1 MVSDGFILAFGFS
14 SPALLLGL
22 ALAGIP
28 LLIHLL
34 HRRRYVEH
42 RWAAMQFLVAAMK
55 RESRRVRL
63 QNLLLLLLRTLVLA
77 GLVFAFARPFLDADD
92 GLLQSQQPV
101 HRILVIDT
109 SFSMQFEDAASPSI
123 VAGADGVLDERS
135 AGTRF
140 ARARQLLREQLEAG
154 RRGDAWNLVRI
165 GGPEPLAV
173 VGQASFRTDA
183 VSEEVE
189 RLKVSDARGDLL
201 QTLTSV
207 LELTQQAPE
216 LSRKEVTI
224 VSDLQAALWAPQN
237 EERQQKLAELT
248 RQIAANARFSVIGVG
263 SAASSNAAVISLG
276 SGRSPVISGQPA
288 EVASVLR
295 NFGAS
300 PLRDQI
306 VELLVDGRIVDT
318 RRVDL
323 SPGIDVPVEF
333 SPTLREAGQH
343 LIEVRLEGD
352 ALPVDNRRWLA
363 VDVRDELRVL
373 LVDGRPS
380 GRARDRAGFYLERAL
395 APESAGVSADQVGTG
410 SSIRPQ
416 VVTEG
421 ELPSV
426 ALRDYDAVILCDV
439 GLLTEREAAL
449 LESFVRGGGG
459 LVIFPGDRTQP
470 DSFNARL
477 FRDGDGILPARIG
490 ERVSASGENEVL
502 TFDARGFAHPI
513 VAAFR
518 GNPDAGL
525 ESTIT
530 VSYLQLEPDES
541 ASVALWFSDG
551 LPALVERQV
560 GAGRVVLSATG
571 ADDRWGTWAIWA
583 PSFVPMMHETV
594 RFAASGR
601 WQPHESLV
609 GDPVTVR
616 LDARTTAGSVA
627 VRLPND
633 STLEVAVSLD
643 AQAGSAAALFD
654 STDRAGVYRV
664 ESDGSMT
671 DERMRQA
678 FAVNVDPAES
688 DLTLI
693 DQQQL
698 TTELYPDLQLRTADA
713 AATEAARSTAASSE
727 TVATLSRLLAWLVLL
742 GLLVE
747 PVLAWRF
754 STGVMAAVGLL
765 VLVAGWQF
773 GLAYAA
779 SFAAVCGAA
788 CWLIR
793 QRRPVTTNQHGM
805 PRR

>member
-1 MVSDGFILAFGFS
+1 MISIGFILAFGFS

-22 ALAGIP
+22 VLAGIP

-63 QNLLLLLLRTLVLA
+63 QNLILLLLRTLVLA

-92 GLLQSQQPV
+92 GLLNSQQPV
-101 HRILVIDT
+101 HRILVIDA
-109 SFSMQFEDAASPSI
+109 SCSMQFEDVAAASS
-123 VAGADGVLDERS
+123 VEADEQRA

-140 ARARQLLREQLEAG
+140 ARAKQILREQLEAG

-165 GGPEPLAV
+165 DGLEPLAI
-173 VGQASFRTDA
+173 VGQASFRADA
-183 VSEEVE
+183 VSEEVDQ
-189 RLKVSDARGDLL
+189 LKVSDGRGDLL

-207 LELTQQAPE
+207 LELTKQAPE

-224 VSDLQAALWAPQN
+224 VSDLQTALWAPANDATQK
-237 EERQQKLAELT
+237 KLAELT
-248 RQIAANARFSVIGVG
+248 KQIAANARLSVISVG
-263 SAASSNAAVISLG
+263 RASSSNSAVVSLNSG
-276 SGRSPVISGQPA
+276 SSPAISGQPV
-288 EVASVLR
+288 EVTSVLR
-295 NFGAS
+295 NFGTS
-300 PLRDQI
+300 PLREQI

-333 SPTLREAGQH
+333 SPVLREAGQH
-343 LIEVRLEGD
+343 LVEVRLESD
-352 ALPVDNRRWLA
+352 ALSVDNRRWLT

-373 LVDGRPS
+373 LVDGRSS
-380 GRARDRAGFYLERAL
+380 GRARERASFYLERAL
-395 APESAGVSADQVGTG
+395 APSIASVSTDGSVAG
-410 SSIRPQ
+410 SSIRPH

-421 ELPSV
+421 DLPSV
-426 ALRDYDAVILCDV
+426 ALGDYDAVVLCDV

-449 LESFVRGGGG
+449 LDAYVRSGGG
-459 LVIFPGDRTQP
+459 LVVFPGDRTQP
-470 DSFNARL
+470 DSFNTRL
-477 FRDGDGILPARIG
+477 FRDGAGILPAQIG
-490 ERVSASGENEVL
+490 EQVSASGGENVL
-502 TFDARGFAHPI
+502 TFDARGFAHPV

-530 VSYLQLEPDES
+530 VSYLKLEPSES
-541 ASVALWFSDG
+541 ASTALWFSDG
-551 LPALVERQV
+551 SPALVERQA
-560 GAGRVVLSATG
+560 GEGRVVLAATG

-601 WQPHESLV
+601 WQPDEYLV

-616 LDARTTAGSVA
+616 LDARTTANSVE
-627 VRLPND
+627 VRMPDD
-633 STLEVAVSLD
+633 STLDVTVS
-643 AQAGSAAALFD
+643 SNSETD
-654 STDRAGVYRV
+654 SDTVKAILEATNRAGIYQV
-664 ESDGSMT
+664 EPNSLLTGDQKP
-671 DERMRQA
+671 QA

-688 DLTLI
+688 DLTPI
-693 DQQQL
+693 DQQRL
-698 TTELYPDLQLRTADA
+698 TTDLYPDLRLQTADSA
-713 AATEAARSTAASSE
+713 EDKPTPPGSTSSP
-727 TVATLSRLLAWLVLL
+727 TVAALSRLLAWLVLL

-754 STGVMAAVGLL
+754 STGVAVAAGLL
-765 VLVAGWQF
+765 VLTAGLQF
-773 GLAYAA
+773 GILHAA
-779 SFAAVCGAA
+779 LLSVVCAAIG
-788 CWLIR
+788 WLIR
-793 QRRPVTTNQHGM
+793 QHRSGATNQQGLT
-805 PRR
+805 RR